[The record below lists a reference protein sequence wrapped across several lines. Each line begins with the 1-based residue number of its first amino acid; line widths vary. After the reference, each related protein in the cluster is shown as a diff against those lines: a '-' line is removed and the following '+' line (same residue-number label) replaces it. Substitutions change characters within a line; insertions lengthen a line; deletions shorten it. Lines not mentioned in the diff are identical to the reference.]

1 MKMKIKFDKM
11 LIITTVVCI
20 LPIIMSLMV
29 FDRLPDQIPVHW
41 NFKGEVDNYASK
53 EFGAFGLPLLM
64 AFINFIVHVG
74 LNNDPKK
81 ANYSVVLKQ
90 FSFWLIPVMTL
101 FLVPVTLLI
110 SLGYDIKINIIVPI
124 FVGII
129 IIICGNYLPKC
140 KQNYTMGIKLPWT
153 LNSEENWNKT
163 HHLAGFIWTIGGILL
178 VLTTF
183 LNVNSMP
190 IFLIIIFSLVVVPA
204 VYSYMLYKKGI

>member
-1 MKMKIKFDKM
+1 MKIKFNKM
-11 LIITTVVCI
+11 LILTTVICI

-29 FDRLPDQIPVHW
+29 FDRLPDQVPVHW

-53 EFGAFGLPLLM
+53 QFGAFGLPLLM
-64 AFINFIVHVG
+64 AFINFIVHMG

-90 FSFWLIPVMTL
+90 FSMWLIPVMTL
-101 FLVPVTLLI
+101 FLVPITLLI
-110 SLGYDIKINIIVPI
+110 AMGYDIKINIIVPI

-183 LNVNSMP
+183 LNVNSLP

>member
-1 MKMKIKFDKM
+1 MKIKFDKM

-20 LPIIMSLMV
+20 LPVIMSLMV

-53 EFGAFGLPLLM
+53 EFGAFGLPFLM

-110 SLGYDIKINIIVPI
+110 SMGYDIKINIIVPV

-183 LNVNSMP
+183 LNVNSLP
-190 IFLIIIFSLVVVPA
+190 LLLIIIFSLVMVPA
-204 VYSYMLYKKGI
+204 IYSYMLYKKGI

>member
-1 MKMKIKFDKM
+1 MKIKFDKM
-11 LIITTVVCI
+11 LILTTVICI
-20 LPIIMSLMV
+20 LPVIMSLIV

-53 EFGAFGLPLLM
+53 AFGAFGLPFLM
-64 AFINFIVHVG
+64 AFINFIVHMS

-90 FSFWLIPVMTL
+90 FSLWLIPVMTL

-110 SLGYDIKINIIVPI
+110 SMGYDIKINIVVPA

-183 LNVNSMP
+183 LNVNSLVLLLT
-190 IFLIIIFSLVVVPA
+190 IVFSLVFVPA
-204 VYSYMLYKKGI
+204 IYSYMLYKKGI

>member
-1 MKMKIKFDKM
+1 M
-11 LIITTVVCI
+11 
-20 LPIIMSLMV
+20 
-29 FDRLPDQIPVHW
+29 
-41 NFKGEVDNYASK
+41 
-53 EFGAFGLPLLM
+53 
-64 AFINFIVHVG
+64 G

-90 FSFWLIPVMTL
+90 FSMWLIPVMTL
-101 FLVPVTLLI
+101 FLVPITLLI
-110 SLGYDIKINIIVPI
+110 AIGYDIKINVIVPI

-183 LNVNSMP
+183 LNVNSLP
-190 IFLIIIFSLVVVPA
+190 IFLAIIFSLVVVPA

>member
-1 MKMKIKFDKM
+1 MKIKFDKM
-11 LIITTVVCI
+11 LILTTVICI
-20 LPIIMSLMV
+20 LPVIMSLIV

-53 EFGAFGLPLLM
+53 AFGAFGLPFLM
-64 AFINFIVHVG
+64 AFINFIVHMS

-81 ANYSVVLKQ
+81 ANNSVVLKQ
-90 FSFWLIPVMTL
+90 FSLWLIPVMTL

-110 SLGYDIKINIIVPI
+110 SMGYDIKINIVVPA

-183 LNVNSMP
+183 LNVNSLVLLLT
-190 IFLIIIFSLVVVPA
+190 IVFSLVFVPA
-204 VYSYMLYKKGI
+204 IYSYMLYKKGI

>member
-1 MKMKIKFDKM
+1 MKIKFDKM
-11 LIITTVVCI
+11 LIITTVICI

-29 FDRLPDQIPVHW
+29 YDRLPDQVPVHW

-53 EFGAFGLPLLM
+53 QFGAFGLPLLM
-64 AFINFIVHVG
+64 AFINFIVHMG

-90 FSFWLIPVMTL
+90 FSLWLIPVMTL

-110 SLGYDIKINIIVPI
+110 AMGYDIKINVIVPI

-178 VLTTF
+178 VLITF
-183 LNVNSMP
+183 INVNSLP

>member
-1 MKMKIKFDKM
+1 MKIKFDKM
-11 LIITTVVCI
+11 LILTTVICI

-29 FDRLPDQIPVHW
+29 FDRLPDQVPVHW

-53 EFGAFGLPLLM
+53 QFGAFGLPLLM
-64 AFINFIVHVG
+64 AFINFIVHMG

-90 FSFWLIPVMTL
+90 FSMWLIPVMTL
-101 FLVPVTLLI
+101 FLVPITLLI
-110 SLGYDIKINIIVPI
+110 AMGYDIKINVIIPI

-183 LNVNSMP
+183 LNVNSLP
-190 IFLIIIFSLVVVPA
+190 LLLTIIFSMVVVPA
-204 VYSYMLYKKGI
+204 IYSYMLYKKGI